1 VDKLQGNKREWV
13 GKNPAWRK
21 GNGKD
26 ATTSTGWAKPQ
37 RPDKDK
43 GTSEWEGWGTALK
56 PAREDWILMRKPLAE
71 KSVAENVLKWKTG
84 GINIDE
90 SRVGTDIIQSVGTK
104 GKQKF
109 QVGNNNPV
117 EVLGEHM
124 GRFPANLC
132 WSCDCDNNYLTGNAL
147 FDILSNISNQI
158 KLCQLNNSNSNA
170 LNVEQKKHQ
179 QDTTSEEKKLCF
191 AVENVDTLFLEK
203 ILGKT
208 LEVIFSV
215 NTECSAEM
223 LEESMNTSLSIS
235 LSGNEKMEEYQ
246 KVLKFITLTATRLIT
261 ELKTCNLSQSQIIG
275 SFITKV
281 ISGIREQSRVKSHSQ
296 DCWVRECFPDTKQPS
311 FRNGDRVSNKNG
323 LVPWNKGRETGR
335 EVKGAGFT
343 DTGNASRFFKS
354 IIYQAKASKSERNK
368 GMEELEAKKGGAMM
382 ANTGKVMGLGG
393 ASIKGEHKEIESVKN
408 SHPTVKPIALME
420 YLIKMV
426 TKPGGIV
433 LDPFSGSF
441 STGVACVK
449 NGFGFVGI
457 EREEEYVV
465 IGKARLEQA
474 QKEKE
479 EELKEVSLFQNL

>member
-1 VDKLQGNKREWV
+1 
-13 GKNPAWRK
+13 
-21 GNGKD
+21 
-26 ATTSTGWAKPQ
+26 
-37 RPDKDK
+37 
-43 GTSEWEGWGTALK
+43 
-56 PAREDWILMRKPLAE
+56 
-71 KSVAENVLKWKTG
+71 
-84 GINIDE
+84 
-90 SRVGTDIIQSVGTK
+90 
-104 GKQKF
+104 
-109 QVGNNNPV
+109 
-117 EVLGEHM
+117 
-124 GRFPANLC
+124 
-132 WSCDCDNNYLTGNAL
+132 LTGNAL